1 MVLNV
6 DIVENT
12 FRHTSIHSCS
22 GEIGYPD
29 ADGFLSLTFTDSSK
43 GKTVTYNEKNITE
56 SMKVKGESSVY
67 SYSVTLAED
76 FQILVLEDR
85 KVRSNCSTVH
95 TVRFYLRVS
104 RAWNMGMFRCE
115 VVTNKGVAQSS
126 VKAEQFYVIS
136 GKANLL

>member
-1 MVLNV
+1 
-6 DIVENT
+6 
-12 FRHTSIHSCS
+12 
-22 GEIGYPD
+22 
-29 ADGFLSLTFTDSSK
+29 
-43 GKTVTYNEKNITE
+43 
-56 SMKVKGESSVY
+56 MKVKGESSVY

-115 VVTNKGVAQSS
+115 VVTNKGLAQAS

>member
-1 MVLNV
+1 
-6 DIVENT
+6 
-12 FRHTSIHSCS
+12 
-22 GEIGYPD
+22 
-29 ADGFLSLTFTDSSK
+29 
-43 GKTVTYNEKNITE
+43 
-56 SMKVKGESSVY
+56 MKVKGESSVY
-67 SYSVTLAED
+67 SYSVSLAED